1 MGDMTIIILYTQTNA
16 MKTITRKSSDAAKSS
31 TAKASDAV
39 KSSLRLH
46 NTLTDK
52 VEPFVTRVP
61 GQAFVYVC
69 GLTPYDSMHIGHA
82 RTFVSFDI
90 MRRWMIHS
98 GLKVTF
104 IQNVTDIDDKI
115 IKRAQENAKKKPA
128 TAESQALSTPLGL
141 SAHFDKLS
149 REDMAVLGILPPTVM
164 PKISEHI
171 PQTIALIERIMENDH
186 AYSTS
191 SGVYFDIS
199 SFPTYGKLSRQDLD
213 KIRAGARVEVN
224 EDKRHAEDFA
234 LWKLEETPGV
244 TYDSPWGKGRPGWH
258 IECSAM
264 SLHYTGGNPLDLHGG
279 ARDLIFPHHENEIA
293 QSEGAGVSPFSRHW
307 THTGFLTVNG
317 EKMAKSLGN
326 FITLRDGFKKWDG
339 QTMRLFFALTHYR
352 SPIDFSETALNS
364 AKSTLDN
371 VRRSL
376 SVMEGEGAKSA
387 DKTAESELNDAT
399 DNSIETFQK
408 HMNNDL
414 NTPQSLAE
422 LIEISKTIARART
435 ESKCSRAALEA
446 NAKKVAGA
454 FSILGLDVISSQSIS
469 MAENPRLAPETIE
482 QLIAA
487 REAARKKKDF
497 ITSDKIRDQLKI
509 AGVVL
514 EDSKEGVK
522 WRYA

>member
-1 MGDMTIIILYTQTNA
+1 
-16 MKTITRKSSDAAKSS
+16 MKTITSKSSEAAKSS
-31 TAKASDAV
+31 TTKASDAA

-46 NTLTDK
+46 NTLTGQ
-52 VEPFVTRVP
+52 VEPFTTRVP

-69 GLTPYDSMHIGHA
+69 GITPYDDCHMGHA
-82 RTFVSFDI
+82 RTLVSFDI
-90 MRRWMIHS
+90 MRRWMMHS
-98 GLKVTF
+98 GLQVTY

-115 IKRAQENAKKKPA
+115 IKRAAENDKKKL
-128 TAESQALSTPLGL
+128 QLSNPLEL

-149 REDMAVLGILPPTVM
+149 REDMALLGILSPTVM

-171 PQTIALIERIMENDH
+171 PQTIALIEKIMENDH

-199 SFPTYGKLSRQDLD
+199 SFPNYGELSRQNLD
-213 KIRAGARVEVN
+213 KIRAGARVEVD
-224 EDKRHAEDFA
+224 EDKRHPEDFA
-234 LWKLEETPGV
+234 LWKLEQTPGV

-264 SLHYTGGNPLDLHGG
+264 SLHYTGGHPLDLHGG

-307 THTGFLTVNG
+307 AHTGFLTVNG

-326 FITLRDGFKKWDG
+326 FITIRDGLIKWDG

-352 SPIDFSETALNS
+352 SPIDFSEAALNS
-364 AKSTLDN
+364 AKITLDN

-376 SVMEGEGAKSA
+376 SIMEGEGAKSA
-387 DKTAESELNDAT
+387 DKTAESELNGAT
-399 DNSIETFQK
+399 DAAIKAFHG
-408 HMNNDL
+408 HMDNDL
-414 NTPQSLAE
+414 NTPQALAE
-422 LIEISKTIARART
+422 LIEISKTIARARA
-435 ESKCSRAALEA
+435 ENKCARAVLSA
-446 NAKKVAGA
+446 NAKKVAEA
-454 FSILGLDVISSQSIS
+454 FSILGLNVLLVQSAS
-469 MAENPRLAPETIE
+469 AAKNPRLAPETIE

-497 ITSDKIRDQLKI
+497 KLSDQIRDQLKI